1 MDTATLGALGTILV
15 GVAVAGASLVGHRS
29 QSRSARDGQVLGGYS
44 TLVDDLQEERDQLRT
59 QLTDKT
65 SELANA
71 YAELARERADTARE
85 RAEAAAMQRRID
97 DLTTEC
103 DGLRERLAELEGRPA

>member
-44 TLVDDLQEERDQLRT
+44 TLVDNLQEERDKLLA

-65 SELANA
+65 TELAAA
-71 YAELARERADTARE
+71 YAELARERADTSALQRQI
-85 RAEAAAMQRRID
+85 AE
-97 DLTTEC
+97 LTTER

>member
-15 GVAVAGASLVGHRS
+15 GLAVAGASLVGHLT
-29 QSRSARDGQVLGGYS
+29 QSRSARDGQVVGGYS

-65 SELANA
+65 TELAAA
-71 YAELARERADTARE
+71 YAELARERADTTT
-85 RAEAAAMQRRID
+85 MHRRIAE
-97 DLTTEC
+97 LTTEC

>member
-44 TLVDDLQEERDQLRT
+44 TLVDNLQEERDKLLAQLADSGA
-59 QLTDKT
+59 QL
-65 SELANA
+65 AAA
-71 YAELARERADTARE
+71 YADLARERADASALHARIAALTAE
-85 RAEAAAMQRRID
+85 RD
-97 DLTTEC
+97 T
-103 DGLRERLAELEGRPA
+103 LRARLDELEGRPA

>member
-15 GVAVAGASLVGHRS
+15 GIAVAGASLAGHRS

-44 TLVDDLQEERDQLRT
+44 TLVDDLQEERDQLRA
-59 QLTDKT
+59 QLTTKAE
-65 SELANA
+65 ELAAA
-71 YAELARERADTARE
+71 YAELARERADTS
-85 RAEAAAMQRRID
+85 AMHRRISE
-97 DLTTEC
+97 LTTEC